1 MVTLTHPPLRP
12 DDQPGPTG
20 DLVLPLRVGI
30 DIGGST
36 IYGVVVDGEG
46 RVLAESSRVTGWGN
60 EAVEEGAVA
69 SVEALAAMLGRPVA
83 ELGSVGVGVPGLVDP
98 GSGRVRNAVNIGVV
112 ELDLA
117 ARLHV
122 RLGLRVAVDNDV
134 NAAALG
140 AWQWLGEHGGETLA
154 FLNLG
159 TGIAAGFVVDGRPWR
174 GSRGYA
180 GEIGHLPALDNH
192 VLCPCGQT
200 GCLETVASG
209 TGLARLWPT
218 ADGHAA
224 HDLVRAVDRGDAQ
237 AIEVWTEFVEATAIA
252 VQVLALAVDPAK
264 IVIGGGLSQL
274 GSRLATSLA
283 EVLTA
288 REATSSFL
296 TSLDLG
302 ARLTLIDPAFPQGA
316 VGAALLTGVQET
328 V

>member
-1 MVTLTHPPLRP
+1 MVALTHSSRHS
-12 DDQPGPTG
+12 DDRSGAD
-20 DLVLPLRVGI
+20 DLVAPLRVGI

-36 IYGVVVDGEG
+36 IYGVVVDGENH
-46 RVLAESSRVTGWGN
+46 VLAESSRVTGWGN

-69 SVEALAAMLGRPVA
+69 SVIALASMIDHPVA
-83 ELGSVGVGVPGLVDP
+83 DLGSLGVGIPGLVDP

-117 ARLHV
+117 SRLHS

-140 AWQWLGEHGGETLA
+140 AWQWLGENGGETLA

-159 TGIAAGFVVDGRPWR
+159 TGIAAGFVVDGHPWR

-180 GEIGHLPALDNH
+180 GEIGHLPALDNR

-224 HDLVRAVDRGDAQ
+224 HDLVRAVDRGDAR
-237 AIEVWTEFVEATAIA
+237 AIEVWNEFVQATAIA

-264 IVIGGGLSQL
+264 IVVGGGLSRL

-288 REATSSFL
+288 REASSSFL
-296 TSLDLG
+296 ASLDLG

-316 VGAALLTGVQET
+316 VGAALLTGVHEN